1 MLNSREEEL
10 TSERPHTTTQQG
22 RQGETHAAIWP
33 HWPGF
38 TTLLVVG
45 VVYAIL
51 RVDLRVAPA
60 YLLLVLMVVITLVS
74 VYAYMRGHYHLSRLL
89 GLVSVS
95 LATVAV
101 GTSLFLLVA
110 LLLLPTE
117 LTPFTVLRD
126 AGSIWVANVATFAVW
141 YWMIDEGGP
150 GRRPRDS
157 HKGEDLQFPQDQD
170 GSSGWSP
177 DLTDYLFLAFNQSTA
192 FGPTDT
198 SIISK
203 RAKILSM
210 IQAVF
215 ALIIIAV
222 IVARATA
229 Q

>member
-1 MLNSREEEL
+1 MR
-10 TSERPHTTTQQG
+10 ERPRNTTQQG
-22 RQGETHAAIWP
+22 RQGEVDAATRPRWP
-33 HWPGF
+33 AF
-38 TTLLVVG
+38 TTLLVIG

-51 RVDLRVAPA
+51 RDDLRVAPA
-60 YLLLVLMVVITLVS
+60 YLLLVLIVVLVMVST
-74 VYAYMRGHYHLSRLL
+74 YAHMRGHFRLSHMV
-89 GLVSVS
+89 GLVMVS
-95 LATVAV
+95 LSTVAV
-101 GTSLFLLVA
+101 GTSVLLLVT
-110 LLLLPTE
+110 LLPME
-117 LTPFTVLRD
+117 QPPLTVLGD
-126 AGSIWVANVATFAVW
+126 AGLIWVANVATFAVW
-141 YWMIDEGGP
+141 YWAIDEGGP
-150 GRRPRDS
+150 GIRS
-157 HKGEDLQFPQDQD
+157 TEAHKGEDLQFPQDQD

-177 DLTDYLFLAFNQSTA
+177 DFTDYLFLAFNQSTA

>member
-1 MLNSREEEL
+1 MLNNREEERS
-10 TSERPHTTTQQG
+10 TRERAHTTTTQQG
-22 RQGETHAAIWP
+22 QQGRAHAAIRP

-38 TTLLVVG
+38 TTLLVIG

-51 RVDLRVAPA
+51 RDDLRVAPA
-60 YLLLVLMVVITLVS
+60 YLLLVLMVVIILVS
-74 VYAYMRGHYHLSRLL
+74 FYAHMRGHYHLSRLL

-101 GTSLFLLVA
+101 GTSVFLLVA
-110 LLLLPTE
+110 LLPTQQ
-117 LTPFTVLRD
+117 TPLTVLRD
-126 AGSIWVANVATFAVW
+126 AGLIWVANVAAFAVW

-150 GRRPRDS
+150 GRRPRDA

-177 DLTDYLFLAFNQSTA
+177 DFTDYLFLAFNQSTA

-198 SIISK
+198 AIISK

-210 IQAVF
+210 VQAAF
-215 ALIIIAV
+215 ALVIIAV

>member
-1 MLNSREEEL
+1 M
-10 TSERPHTTTQQG
+10 
-22 RQGETHAAIWP
+22 I
-33 HWPGF
+33 
-38 TTLLVVG
+38 G

-51 RVDLRVAPA
+51 RDDLRIVPA
-60 YLLLVLMVVITLVS
+60 YLLLVLMAVLAMVS
-74 VYAYMRGHYHLSRLL
+74 VYAHVRGHYRLSHLL
-89 GLVSVS
+89 GLVMVS

-101 GTSLFLLVA
+101 GTSVFLLVT
-110 LLLLPTE
+110 LLPIE
-117 LTPFTVLRD
+117 QPPLTVLRD
-126 AGSIWVANVATFAVW
+126 AGLIWVGNVATFAVW
-141 YWMIDEGGP
+141 YWAIDDGGP
-150 GRRPRDS
+150 GIRQGHA

-170 GSSGWSP
+170 DSSGWSP
-177 DLTDYLFLAFNQSTA
+177 DFTDYLFLAFNQSTA

-222 IVARATA
+222 VVARATA

>member
-1 MLNSREEEL
+1 MR
-10 TSERPHTTTQQG
+10 ERPHTNTQQG
-22 RQGETHAAIWP
+22 RQGEAHAAIRP

-51 RVDLRVAPA
+51 RDDLRVAPA
-60 YLLLVLMVVITLVS
+60 YLLLALMVVIILVS
-74 VYAYMRGHYHLSRLL
+74 FYAHLRGRRHLTRLL

-101 GTSLFLLVA
+101 GTSVFLLVA
-110 LLLLPTE
+110 LVPTE
-117 LTPFTVLRD
+117 QTPLTVLRD
-126 AGSIWVANVATFAVW
+126 SGLIWVANVATFAVW
-141 YWMIDEGGP
+141 YWVIDDGGP
-150 GRRPRDS
+150 ERRSTRDA

-177 DLTDYLFLAFNQSTA
+177 NFTDYLFLAFNQSTA

-198 SIISK
+198 SIIST

>member
-1 MLNSREEEL
+1 V
-10 TSERPHTTTQQG
+10 
-22 RQGETHAAIWP
+22 I
-33 HWPGF
+33 
-38 TTLLVVG
+38 G
-45 VVYAIL
+45 VVYAVL
-51 RVDLRVAPA
+51 RDDLRVAPA
-60 YLLLVLMVVITLVS
+60 YLLLVLIVVLVMVST
-74 VYAYMRGHYHLSRLL
+74 YAHMRGHFRLSHMV
-89 GLVSVS
+89 GLVMVS

-101 GTSLFLLVA
+101 GTSVVLLVT
-110 LLLLPTE
+110 LLPIE
-117 LTPFTVLRD
+117 QPPLTVLGD
-126 AGSIWVANVATFAVW
+126 AALIWVANVATFAVW
-141 YWMIDEGGP
+141 YWAIDEGGP
-150 GRRPRDS
+150 GIRSTDA
-157 HKGEDLQFPQDQD
+157 HKGENLQFPQDQD

-177 DLTDYLFLAFNQSTA
+177 DFTDYLFLAFNQSTA

>member
-1 MLNSREEEL
+1 M
-10 TSERPHTTTQQG
+10 TERPHSPTHQG
-22 RQGETHAAIWP
+22 PQGDVYAAIRP
-33 HWPGF
+33 RWPGF
-38 TTLLVVG
+38 TTLLVIG

-51 RVDLRVAPA
+51 RDDLRVAPA
-60 YLLLVLMVVITLVS
+60 YLLLVVMVVLVIAS
-74 VYAYMRGHYHLSRLL
+74 FYAHMRGYYRLSHML
-89 GLVSVS
+89 GLIMVS

-101 GTSLFLLVA
+101 GTSVFLLVT
-110 LLLLPTE
+110 LVPMEQPPL
-117 LTPFTVLRD
+117 TVLGD
-126 AGSIWVANVATFAVW
+126 AGLIWVANVATFAVW
-141 YWMIDEGGP
+141 YWAIDEGGP
-150 GRRPRDS
+150 GIRS
-157 HKGEDLQFPQDQD
+157 GHAHKGEDLQFPQDQD

-177 DLTDYLFLAFNQSTA
+177 DFTDYLFLAFNQSTA

-222 IVARATA
+222 VVARATA

>member
-1 MLNSREEEL
+1 V
-10 TSERPHTTTQQG
+10 
-22 RQGETHAAIWP
+22 I
-33 HWPGF
+33 
-38 TTLLVVG
+38 G
-45 VVYAIL
+45 VAYAIL
-51 RVDLRVAPA
+51 RDDLRVAPA
-60 YLLLVLMVVITLVS
+60 YLLLVLIGALTVAGF
-74 VYAYMRGHYHLSRLL
+74 YAHMRGHYHLSRLV

-101 GTSLFLLVA
+101 GTSVFLLVA
-110 LLLLPTE
+110 LLPTE
-117 LTPFTVLRD
+117 QTPLTVLRD
-126 AGSIWVANVATFAVW
+126 AGLIWVANVATFAVW
-141 YWMIDEGGP
+141 YWEIDEGGP

-177 DLTDYLFLAFNQSTA
+177 DFTDYLFLAFNQSTA

-210 IQAVF
+210 VQAVF
-215 ALIIIAV
+215 ALVIIAV
-222 IVARATA
+222 VVARATA

>member
-1 MLNSREEEL
+1 MR
-10 TSERPHTTTQQG
+10 ERPRNTTQQG
-22 RQGETHAAIWP
+22 RQGEAHAASIRP
-33 HWPGF
+33 RWPGF
-38 TTLLVVG
+38 TTLLVIG

-51 RVDLRVAPA
+51 RDDLRVTPA

-74 VYAYMRGHYHLSRLL
+74 VYAHMRGHYHLSRLL

-157 HKGEDLQFPQDQD
+157 IKARIYSFPRTKMVLLA
-170 GSSGWSP
+170 GPRTSRTTYSLPSTRALLSALRTPRSSVS
-177 DLTDYLFLAFNQSTA
+177 
-192 FGPTDT
+192 GPR
-198 SIISK
+198 SC
-203 RAKILSM
+203 L
-210 IQAVF
+210 
-215 ALIIIAV
+215 
-222 IVARATA
+222 
-229 Q
+229 

>member
-1 MLNSREEEL
+1 M
-10 TSERPHTTTQQG
+10 
-22 RQGETHAAIWP
+22 I
-33 HWPGF
+33 
-38 TTLLVVG
+38 G

-51 RVDLRVAPA
+51 RDDLRVAPA
-60 YLLLVLMVVITLVS
+60 YLLLVVMVVLVIAS
-74 VYAYMRGHYHLSRLL
+74 FYAHVRGHYRLSHLL
-89 GLVSVS
+89 GLVMVS

-101 GTSLFLLVA
+101 GTSVFLLVT
-110 LLLLPTE
+110 LVPIEQPPL
-117 LTPFTVLRD
+117 TVLGD
-126 AGSIWVANVATFAVW
+126 SGLIWVANVATFAVW
-141 YWMIDEGGP
+141 YWAIDDGGP
-150 GRRPRDS
+150 GIRSREA
-157 HKGEDLQFPQDQD
+157 HKGEDLQFPQDQQD

-177 DLTDYLFLAFNQSTA
+177 DFTDYLFLAFNQSTA